1 MTYKFKRESEDGL
14 IVTIV
19 EIDYKFELN
28 MILDT

>member
-14 IVTIV
+14 IVAIV